1 VLLTHNSQGAFFYF
15 ILSLFAEGDW
25 EVCATFF
32 FFGGSDFTT
41 TSHFF
46 ITIIYLIRRLVVKK
60 EKENADYRK
69 SQMLLLQVLVLDKRA
84 FLLFQRCAQQ
94 KKRIKA

>member
-1 VLLTHNSQGAFFYF
+1 MRHS
-15 ILSLFAEGDW
+15 S
-25 EVCATFF
+25 

-60 EKENADYRK
+60 KEKENADYRK
-69 SQMLLLQVLVLDKRA
+69 SQMLLQVLGGQKSIPSLPAVRPAKEKNKSSAFFRA
-84 FLLFQRCAQQ
+84 GDLYNTYIYTRRL
-94 KKRIKA
+94 